1 MNKKELFNEEREI
14 PGRQKV
20 VCRSNVPVLTPHA
33 GLNPRSK
40 HVLSLTASLAEL
52 RAGCEP
58 ERQVIK
64 ANSQNGVTMYID
76 KSLNA
81 VVDMDVEDWV
91 REIEFNSDVEMS
103 DSNKKFPNV
112 EKLIIGPAVD
122 EININNETFSGVKY
136 VDSKNTHYVSGR
148 YLVYA
153 SSYRVI
159 LENVFSPDENDV
171 IDMSGIN
178 KIASY
183 AFHGCKCTNLINLK
197 TTFTWPDIEESAFV
211 GSAFEAQPFVNGVKM
226 VNYIVIDIDK
236 DADKVILPDT
246 MTQQA
251 IFLQDIDLGVVKEMV
266 IHNPNSI
273 SNLQYNSNLPE
284 KLTLEIDYYIRP
296 EDILMLPQTK
306 TKKAKCI
313 RKLSIKSPH
322 YVEIDGII
330 YTKDMHRL
338 IVSSAGLKHVE
349 IPEGVE
355 KITDFAFYNSEIE
368 SVKLPDSIK
377 KIGDEAFSNC
387 HNLKEVNLG
396 NGVKQLG
403 NYVFSWDENLTKI
416 ELPPSL
422 QEVGAYSFYKSN
434 IKSITLNEGLS
445 NIIQGAFAGTYIEKV
460 YIPGSVKKICD
471 EAFST
476 CHNLKEINFGDG
488 VQQLGNYV
496 FSWNEKL
503 TKIELPPSL
512 QEVGGYAFYKSN
524 IKSITLNEG
533 LSNIVQ
539 GAFVGTHI
547 EKLYIP
553 GSVKHIGKGA
563 ISENTKEII
572 MPVFLEDILQGI
584 RRTEKINHFDHT
596 SHIVRLQCGDKY
608 AYLPRYVDISK
619 FADLT
624 KTVTDFFTDF
634 CEERPELWK
643 YAEDTID
650 KEDLAMLEYY
660 DFNAKEAKEYLKR
673 NAKIFALRLIQN
685 KDEER
690 LAKLLKMNIASNQL
704 LKLLLE
710 EAGEMP
716 TARAY
721 ILEML
726 GNTKTRKYK
735 NKQIFFYLNV
745 IPVQNA
751 PVFFCCYADE
761 LPKKA
766 KTSF

>member
-422 QEVGAYSFYKSN
+422 QEVG
-434 IKSITLNEGLS
+434 
-445 NIIQGAFAGTYIEKV
+445 
-460 YIPGSVKKICD
+460 
-471 EAFST
+471 
-476 CHNLKEINFGDG
+476 
-488 VQQLGNYV
+488 
-496 FSWNEKL
+496 
-503 TKIELPPSL
+503 
-512 QEVGGYAFYKSN
+512 GYAFYKSN

-726 GNTKTRKYK
+726 GNTKT
-735 NKQIFFYLNV
+735 NK
-745 IPVQNA
+745 
-751 PVFFCCYADE
+751 
-761 LPKKA
+761 
-766 KTSF
+766 SFSI

>member
-403 NYVFSWDENLTKI
+403 NYVFSW
-416 ELPPSL
+416 
-422 QEVGAYSFYKSN
+422 
-434 IKSITLNEGLS
+434 
-445 NIIQGAFAGTYIEKV
+445 
-460 YIPGSVKKICD
+460 
-471 EAFST
+471 
-476 CHNLKEINFGDG
+476 
-488 VQQLGNYV
+488 
-496 FSWNEKL
+496 NEKL

-650 KEDLAMLEYY
+650 KEDLAILEYY

-673 NAKIFALRLIQN
+673 NVKRFAMRLMQN

-726 GNTKTRKYK
+726 GNTKT
-735 NKQIFFYLNV
+735 NK
-745 IPVQNA
+745 
-751 PVFFCCYADE
+751 
-761 LPKKA
+761 
-766 KTSF
+766 SFSI

>member
-445 NIIQGAFAGTYIEKV
+445 NI
-460 YIPGSVKKICD
+460 
-471 EAFST
+471 
-476 CHNLKEINFGDG
+476 
-488 VQQLGNYV
+488 
-496 FSWNEKL
+496 
-503 TKIELPPSL
+503 
-512 QEVGGYAFYKSN
+512 
-524 IKSITLNEG
+524 
-533 LSNIVQ
+533 VQ

-726 GNTKTRKYK
+726 GNTKT
-735 NKQIFFYLNV
+735 NK
-745 IPVQNA
+745 
-751 PVFFCCYADE
+751 
-761 LPKKA
+761 
-766 KTSF
+766 SFSI

>member
-1 MNKKELFNEEREI
+1 MNKRELFNEEREI

-91 REIEFNSDVEMS
+91 TEIEFNSDVEMS

-112 EKLIIGPAVD
+112 EKLIIGPTVD

-197 TTFTWPDIEESAFV
+197 TTFTWPDIEESAFA
-211 GSAFEAQPFVNGVKM
+211 GSAFEAQTFVNGVKM

-236 DADKVILPDT
+236 DADKVVLPDT
-246 MTQQA
+246 MAQQA

-338 IVSSAGLKHVE
+338 IVGSAGLKHVE
-349 IPEGVE
+349 VPEGVE

-396 NGVKQLG
+396 N
-403 NYVFSWDENLTKI
+403 
-416 ELPPSL
+416 
-422 QEVGAYSFYKSN
+422 
-434 IKSITLNEGLS
+434 
-445 NIIQGAFAGTYIEKV
+445 
-460 YIPGSVKKICD
+460 
-471 EAFST
+471 
-476 CHNLKEINFGDG
+476 G

-533 LSNIVQ
+533 LSNIIQ
-539 GAFVGTHI
+539 GAFAGTYI
-547 EKLYIP
+547 EKVYIP

-650 KEDLAMLEYY
+650 KEDLAILEYY

-726 GNTKTRKYK
+726 GNTKT
-735 NKQIFFYLNV
+735 NK
-745 IPVQNA
+745 
-751 PVFFCCYADE
+751 
-761 LPKKA
+761 
-766 KTSF
+766 SFSI

>member
-91 REIEFNSDVEMS
+91 TEIEFNSDVEMS

-112 EKLIIGPAVD
+112 EKLIIGPTVD

-338 IVSSAGLKHVE
+338 IVGSAGLKHVE
-349 IPEGVE
+349 VPEGVE

-396 NGVKQLG
+396 NGVQQLG
-403 NYVFSWDENLTKI
+403 NYVFSWDEN
-416 ELPPSL
+416 
-422 QEVGAYSFYKSN
+422 
-434 IKSITLNEGLS
+434 
-445 NIIQGAFAGTYIEKV
+445 
-460 YIPGSVKKICD
+460 
-471 EAFST
+471 
-476 CHNLKEINFGDG
+476 
-488 VQQLGNYV
+488 
-496 FSWNEKL
+496 L

-650 KEDLAMLEYY
+650 KEDLAILEYY

-673 NAKIFALRLIQN
+673 NVKRFAMRLMQN

-690 LAKLLKMNIASNQL
+690 LAKLLKMNIASKQL

-710 EAGEMP
+710 EAGEMMP

-726 GNTKTRKYK
+726 GNTKT
-735 NKQIFFYLNV
+735 NK
-745 IPVQNA
+745 
-751 PVFFCCYADE
+751 
-761 LPKKA
+761 
-766 KTSF
+766 SFSI

>member
-1 MNKKELFNEEREI
+1 MNKRELFNEEREI

-91 REIEFNSDVEMS
+91 TEIEFNSDVEMS

-112 EKLIIGPAVD
+112 EKLIIGPTVD

-136 VDSKNTHYVSGR
+136 VDSKNIHYVSGR

-197 TTFTWPDIEESAFV
+197 TTFTWPDIEESAFA
-211 GSAFEAQPFVNGVKM
+211 GSAFEAQTFVNGVKM

-236 DADKVILPDT
+236 DADKVVLPDT
-246 MTQQA
+246 MAQQA

-338 IVSSAGLKHVE
+338 IVGSAGLKHVE
-349 IPEGVE
+349 VPEGVE

-396 NGVKQLG
+396 NGVQQLG

-422 QEVGAYSFYKSN
+422 QEVGAYS
-434 IKSITLNEGLS
+434 
-445 NIIQGAFAGTYIEKV
+445 
-460 YIPGSVKKICD
+460 
-471 EAFST
+471 
-476 CHNLKEINFGDG
+476 
-488 VQQLGNYV
+488 
-496 FSWNEKL
+496 
-503 TKIELPPSL
+503 
-512 QEVGGYAFYKSN
+512 FYKSN

-650 KEDLAMLEYY
+650 KEDLAILEYY

-726 GNTKTRKYK
+726 GNTKT
-735 NKQIFFYLNV
+735 NK
-745 IPVQNA
+745 
-751 PVFFCCYADE
+751 
-761 LPKKA
+761 
-766 KTSF
+766 SFSI

>member
-91 REIEFNSDVEMS
+91 TEIEFNSDVEMS

-112 EKLIIGPAVD
+112 EKLIIGPTVD

-338 IVSSAGLKHVE
+338 IVGSAGLKHVE
-349 IPEGVE
+349 VPEGVE

-396 NGVKQLG
+396 NGVQQLG

-460 YIPGSVKKICD
+460 
-471 EAFST
+471 
-476 CHNLKEINFGDG
+476 H
-488 VQQLGNYV
+488 
-496 FSWNEKL
+496 
-503 TKIELPPSL
+503 
-512 QEVGGYAFYKSN
+512 
-524 IKSITLNEG
+524 
-533 LSNIVQ
+533 
-539 GAFVGTHI
+539 
-547 EKLYIP
+547 IP

-634 CEERPELWK
+634 CEKRPELWK

-673 NAKIFALRLIQN
+673 NVKRFAMRLMQN

-726 GNTKTRKYK
+726 GNTKT
-735 NKQIFFYLNV
+735 NK
-745 IPVQNA
+745 
-751 PVFFCCYADE
+751 
-761 LPKKA
+761 
-766 KTSF
+766 SFSI

>member
-1 MNKKELFNEEREI
+1 
-14 PGRQKV
+14 
-20 VCRSNVPVLTPHA
+20 
-33 GLNPRSK
+33 
-40 HVLSLTASLAEL
+40 
-52 RAGCEP
+52 
-58 ERQVIK
+58 
-64 ANSQNGVTMYID
+64 MYID

-81 VVDMDVEDWV
+81 VVDMDVEDLV
-91 REIEFNSDVEMS
+91 TEIEFNSDVEMS

-112 EKLIIGPAVD
+112 EKLIIGPTVD

-197 TTFTWPDIEESAFV
+197 TTFTWPDIEESAFA
-211 GSAFEAQPFVNGVKM
+211 GSAFEAQTFVNGVKM

-236 DADKVILPDT
+236 DADKVVLPDT
-246 MTQQA
+246 MAQQA

-338 IVSSAGLKHVE
+338 IVGSAGLKHVE
-349 IPEGVE
+349 VPEGVE

-396 NGVKQLG
+396 N
-403 NYVFSWDENLTKI
+403 
-416 ELPPSL
+416 
-422 QEVGAYSFYKSN
+422 
-434 IKSITLNEGLS
+434 
-445 NIIQGAFAGTYIEKV
+445 
-460 YIPGSVKKICD
+460 
-471 EAFST
+471 
-476 CHNLKEINFGDG
+476 G

-650 KEDLAMLEYY
+650 KEDLAILEYY

-726 GNTKTRKYK
+726 GNTKT
-735 NKQIFFYLNV
+735 NK
-745 IPVQNA
+745 
-751 PVFFCCYADE
+751 
-761 LPKKA
+761 
-766 KTSF
+766 SFSI

>member
-33 GLNPRSK
+33 SLNSRSK
-40 HVLSLTASLAEL
+40 HVLSLTASLAKL

-91 REIEFNSDVEMS
+91 IEIEFNSDVEMS

-211 GSAFEAQPFVNGVKM
+211 GSAFEAQSFVNGVKM

-338 IVSSAGLKHVE
+338 IVGSAGLKHVE
-349 IPEGVE
+349 VPEGVE

-396 NGVKQLG
+396 NGVQQLG

-422 QEVGAYSFYKSN
+422 QEVGAYS
-434 IKSITLNEGLS
+434 
-445 NIIQGAFAGTYIEKV
+445 
-460 YIPGSVKKICD
+460 
-471 EAFST
+471 
-476 CHNLKEINFGDG
+476 
-488 VQQLGNYV
+488 
-496 FSWNEKL
+496 
-503 TKIELPPSL
+503 
-512 QEVGGYAFYKSN
+512 FYKSN

-619 FADLT
+619 FANLT
-624 KTVTDFFTDF
+624 KTVTDFFTDV
-634 CEERPELWK
+634 CEGRPELWK

-650 KEDLAMLEYY
+650 KEDLAILEYY

-710 EAGEMP
+710 EAGETMP

-726 GNTKTRKYK
+726 GNTKT
-735 NKQIFFYLNV
+735 NK
-745 IPVQNA
+745 
-751 PVFFCCYADE
+751 
-761 LPKKA
+761 
-766 KTSF
+766 SFSI

>member
-1 MNKKELFNEEREI
+1 MNKRELFNEEREI

-91 REIEFNSDVEMS
+91 TEIEFNSDVEMS

-112 EKLIIGPAVD
+112 EKLIIGPTVD

-197 TTFTWPDIEESAFV
+197 TTFTWPDIEESAFA
-211 GSAFEAQPFVNGVKM
+211 GSAFEAQTFVNGVKM

-236 DADKVILPDT
+236 DADKVVLPDT
-246 MTQQA
+246 MAQQA

-338 IVSSAGLKHVE
+338 IVGSAGLKHVE
-349 IPEGVE
+349 VPEGVE

-377 KIGDEAFSNC
+377 KIGDEAFS
-387 HNLKEVNLG
+387 
-396 NGVKQLG
+396 
-403 NYVFSWDENLTKI
+403 
-416 ELPPSL
+416 
-422 QEVGAYSFYKSN
+422 
-434 IKSITLNEGLS
+434 
-445 NIIQGAFAGTYIEKV
+445 
-460 YIPGSVKKICD
+460 
-471 EAFST
+471 T
-476 CHNLKEINFGDG
+476 CHNLKEINFGNG

-572 MPVFLEDILQGI
+572 MPVFLEAILQGI

-650 KEDLAMLEYY
+650 KEDLAILEYY

-726 GNTKTRKYK
+726 GNTKT
-735 NKQIFFYLNV
+735 NK
-745 IPVQNA
+745 
-751 PVFFCCYADE
+751 
-761 LPKKA
+761 
-766 KTSF
+766 SFSI

>member
-14 PGRQKV
+14 PSRQKV

-445 NIIQGAFAGTYIEKV
+445 NI
-460 YIPGSVKKICD
+460 
-471 EAFST
+471 
-476 CHNLKEINFGDG
+476 
-488 VQQLGNYV
+488 
-496 FSWNEKL
+496 
-503 TKIELPPSL
+503 
-512 QEVGGYAFYKSN
+512 
-524 IKSITLNEG
+524 
-533 LSNIVQ
+533 VQ

-726 GNTKTRKYK
+726 GNTKT
-735 NKQIFFYLNV
+735 NK
-745 IPVQNA
+745 
-751 PVFFCCYADE
+751 
-761 LPKKA
+761 
-766 KTSF
+766 SFSI

>member
-1 MNKKELFNEEREI
+1 MNKKELFNEELEI

-33 GLNPRSK
+33 SLNPRSK
-40 HVLSLTASLAEL
+40 HVLSLTASLVEL

-136 VDSKNTHYVSGR
+136 VDSKNAYYVSGR

-183 AFHGCKCTNLINLK
+183 AFYGCKCTNLINLK
-197 TTFTWPDIEESAFV
+197 TTFTWPDIEESAFA

-236 DADKVILPDT
+236 DADKVVLPDT
-246 MTQQA
+246 MAQPA

-266 IHNPNSI
+266 IHNPTSI

-284 KLTLEIDYYIRP
+284 KLTLEVDYYIRP

-330 YTKDMHRL
+330 YTKDMRRL
-338 IVSSAGLKHVE
+338 IVGSAGLKHVE
-349 IPEGVE
+349 VPEGVE

-403 NYVFSWDENLTKI
+403 NYVFSWNEN
-416 ELPPSL
+416 
-422 QEVGAYSFYKSN
+422 
-434 IKSITLNEGLS
+434 
-445 NIIQGAFAGTYIEKV
+445 
-460 YIPGSVKKICD
+460 
-471 EAFST
+471 
-476 CHNLKEINFGDG
+476 
-488 VQQLGNYV
+488 
-496 FSWNEKL
+496 L

-619 FADLT
+619 FANLT

-634 CEERPELWK
+634 CEKRPELWK

-660 DFNAKEAKEYLKR
+660 DFNTKEAKEYLKR
-673 NAKIFALRLIQN
+673 NVKRFAMRLMQN

-726 GNTKTRKYK
+726 GNTKT
-735 NKQIFFYLNV
+735 NK
-745 IPVQNA
+745 
-751 PVFFCCYADE
+751 
-761 LPKKA
+761 
-766 KTSF
+766 SFSI

>member
-103 DSNKKFPNV
+103 DSNKKFSNV

-306 TKKAKCI
+306 TKKVKCI

-422 QEVGAYSFYKSN
+422 QEVGAYS
-434 IKSITLNEGLS
+434 
-445 NIIQGAFAGTYIEKV
+445 
-460 YIPGSVKKICD
+460 
-471 EAFST
+471 
-476 CHNLKEINFGDG
+476 
-488 VQQLGNYV
+488 
-496 FSWNEKL
+496 
-503 TKIELPPSL
+503 
-512 QEVGGYAFYKSN
+512 FYKSN

-726 GNTKTRKYK
+726 GNTKT
-735 NKQIFFYLNV
+735 NK
-745 IPVQNA
+745 
-751 PVFFCCYADE
+751 
-761 LPKKA
+761 
-766 KTSF
+766 SFSI

>member
-14 PGRQKV
+14 PDRQKV

-33 GLNPRSK
+33 SLNPRSK

-91 REIEFNSDVEMS
+91 TEIEFNSDVEMS

-112 EKLIIGPAVD
+112 EKLIIGPTVD

-338 IVSSAGLKHVE
+338 IVGSAGLKHVE
-349 IPEGVE
+349 VPEGVE

-368 SVKLPDSIK
+368 SVKLPNSIK

-445 NIIQGAFAGTYIEKV
+445 NI
-460 YIPGSVKKICD
+460 
-471 EAFST
+471 
-476 CHNLKEINFGDG
+476 
-488 VQQLGNYV
+488 VQC
-496 FSWNEKL
+496 
-503 TKIELPPSL
+503 
-512 QEVGGYAFYKSN
+512 
-524 IKSITLNEG
+524 
-533 LSNIVQ
+533 
-539 GAFVGTHI
+539 AFVGTHI

-650 KEDLAMLEYY
+650 KEDLAILEYY

-710 EAGEMP
+710 EAGETMP

-726 GNTKTRKYK
+726 GNTKT
-735 NKQIFFYLNV
+735 NK
-745 IPVQNA
+745 
-751 PVFFCCYADE
+751 
-761 LPKKA
+761 
-766 KTSF
+766 SFSI

>member
-33 GLNPRSK
+33 SLNSRSK

-338 IVSSAGLKHVE
+338 IVGSAGLKHVE
-349 IPEGVE
+349 VPEGVE

-396 NGVKQLG
+396 NGVQQLG

-422 QEVGAYSFYKSN
+422 QEVGAYS
-434 IKSITLNEGLS
+434 
-445 NIIQGAFAGTYIEKV
+445 
-460 YIPGSVKKICD
+460 
-471 EAFST
+471 
-476 CHNLKEINFGDG
+476 
-488 VQQLGNYV
+488 
-496 FSWNEKL
+496 
-503 TKIELPPSL
+503 
-512 QEVGGYAFYKSN
+512 FYKSN

-619 FADLT
+619 FANLT
-624 KTVTDFFTDF
+624 KTVTDFFTDV
-634 CEERPELWK
+634 CEGRPELWK

-650 KEDLAMLEYY
+650 KEDLAILEYY

-710 EAGEMP
+710 EAGETMP

-726 GNTKTRKYK
+726 GNTKT
-735 NKQIFFYLNV
+735 NK
-745 IPVQNA
+745 
-751 PVFFCCYADE
+751 
-761 LPKKA
+761 
-766 KTSF
+766 SFSI

>member
-14 PGRQKV
+14 PDRQKV

-33 GLNPRSK
+33 SLNPRSK

-91 REIEFNSDVEMS
+91 TEIEFNSDVEMS

-112 EKLIIGPAVD
+112 EKLIIGPTVD

-338 IVSSAGLKHVE
+338 IVGSAGLKHVE
-349 IPEGVE
+349 VPEGVE

-377 KIGDEAFSNC
+377 KIGDEAFS
-387 HNLKEVNLG
+387 
-396 NGVKQLG
+396 
-403 NYVFSWDENLTKI
+403 
-416 ELPPSL
+416 
-422 QEVGAYSFYKSN
+422 
-434 IKSITLNEGLS
+434 
-445 NIIQGAFAGTYIEKV
+445 
-460 YIPGSVKKICD
+460 
-471 EAFST
+471 T
-476 CHNLKEINFGDG
+476 CHNLKEINFGNG
-488 VQQLGNYV
+488 VKQLGNYV

-608 AYLPRYVDISK
+608 AYLPRYVDISE

-650 KEDLAMLEYY
+650 KEDLAILEYY
-660 DFNAKEAKEYLKR
+660 DFNAKKAKEYLKR
-673 NAKIFALRLIQN
+673 NVKRFAMRLIQN
-685 KDEER
+685 QDEER
-690 LAKLLKMNIASNQL
+690 LAKLLKMNIASKQL

-710 EAGEMP
+710 EAGEMMP

-726 GNTKTRKYK
+726 GNTKT
-735 NKQIFFYLNV
+735 NK
-745 IPVQNA
+745 
-751 PVFFCCYADE
+751 
-761 LPKKA
+761 
-766 KTSF
+766 SFSI

>member
-20 VCRSNVPVLTPHA
+20 VRGSNIPVLTPHA
-33 GLNPRSK
+33 SLNPRSK

-338 IVSSAGLKHVE
+338 IVGSAGLKHVE
-349 IPEGVE
+349 VPEGVE

-403 NYVFSWDENLTKI
+403 NYVFSWDEN
-416 ELPPSL
+416 
-422 QEVGAYSFYKSN
+422 
-434 IKSITLNEGLS
+434 
-445 NIIQGAFAGTYIEKV
+445 
-460 YIPGSVKKICD
+460 
-471 EAFST
+471 
-476 CHNLKEINFGDG
+476 
-488 VQQLGNYV
+488 
-496 FSWNEKL
+496 L

-608 AYLPRYVDISK
+608 AYLPRYVDISE

-650 KEDLAMLEYY
+650 KEDLAILEYY
-660 DFNAKEAKEYLKR
+660 DFNAKKAKEYLKR
-673 NAKIFALRLIQN
+673 NVKRFAMRLIQN
-685 KDEER
+685 QDEER
-690 LAKLLKMNIASNQL
+690 LAKLLKMNIASKQL

-710 EAGEMP
+710 EAGEMMP

-726 GNTKTRKYK
+726 GNTKT
-735 NKQIFFYLNV
+735 NK
-745 IPVQNA
+745 
-751 PVFFCCYADE
+751 
-761 LPKKA
+761 
-766 KTSF
+766 SFSI

>member
-33 GLNPRSK
+33 SLNSRSK

-136 VDSKNTHYVSGR
+136 VDSKNAYYVSGR

-296 EDILMLPQTK
+296 EDILMLPQAK

-338 IVSSAGLKHVE
+338 IVGSAGLKHVE
-349 IPEGVE
+349 VPEGVE

-377 KIGDEAFSNC
+377 KNRG
-387 HNLKEVNLG
+387 
-396 NGVKQLG
+396 
-403 NYVFSWDENLTKI
+403 
-416 ELPPSL
+416 
-422 QEVGAYSFYKSN
+422 
-434 IKSITLNEGLS
+434 
-445 NIIQGAFAGTYIEKV
+445 
-460 YIPGSVKKICD
+460 
-471 EAFST
+471 
-476 CHNLKEINFGDG
+476 
-488 VQQLGNYV
+488 
-496 FSWNEKL
+496 
-503 TKIELPPSL
+503 
-512 QEVGGYAFYKSN
+512 
-524 IKSITLNEG
+524 
-533 LSNIVQ
+533 
-539 GAFVGTHI
+539 
-547 EKLYIP
+547 
-553 GSVKHIGKGA
+553 
-563 ISENTKEII
+563 
-572 MPVFLEDILQGI
+572 
-584 RRTEKINHFDHT
+584 
-596 SHIVRLQCGDKY
+596 
-608 AYLPRYVDISK
+608 
-619 FADLT
+619 
-624 KTVTDFFTDF
+624 
-634 CEERPELWK
+634 
-643 YAEDTID
+643 
-650 KEDLAMLEYY
+650 
-660 DFNAKEAKEYLKR
+660 
-673 NAKIFALRLIQN
+673 
-685 KDEER
+685 
-690 LAKLLKMNIASNQL
+690 
-704 LKLLLE
+704 
-710 EAGEMP
+710 
-716 TARAY
+716 
-721 ILEML
+721 
-726 GNTKTRKYK
+726 
-735 NKQIFFYLNV
+735 
-745 IPVQNA
+745 
-751 PVFFCCYADE
+751 
-761 LPKKA
+761 
-766 KTSF
+766 

>member
-1 MNKKELFNEEREI
+1 
-14 PGRQKV
+14 
-20 VCRSNVPVLTPHA
+20 
-33 GLNPRSK
+33 
-40 HVLSLTASLAEL
+40 
-52 RAGCEP
+52 
-58 ERQVIK
+58 
-64 ANSQNGVTMYID
+64 
-76 KSLNA
+76 
-81 VVDMDVEDWV
+81 
-91 REIEFNSDVEMS
+91 MS
-103 DSNKKFPNV
+103 DSNKKFPNI
-112 EKLIIGPAVD
+112 EKLIIGPTVD

-183 AFHGCKCTNLINLK
+183 AFYGCKCTNLINLK

-338 IVSSAGLKHVE
+338 IVGSAGLKHVE
-349 IPEGVE
+349 VPEGVE

-387 HNLKEVNLG
+387 HNLKE
-396 NGVKQLG
+396 
-403 NYVFSWDENLTKI
+403 
-416 ELPPSL
+416 
-422 QEVGAYSFYKSN
+422 
-434 IKSITLNEGLS
+434 
-445 NIIQGAFAGTYIEKV
+445 
-460 YIPGSVKKICD
+460 
-471 EAFST
+471 
-476 CHNLKEINFGDG
+476 INFGNG

-619 FADLT
+619 FANLT

-634 CEERPELWK
+634 CEKRPELWK

-726 GNTKTRKYK
+726 GNTKT
-735 NKQIFFYLNV
+735 NK
-745 IPVQNA
+745 
-751 PVFFCCYADE
+751 
-761 LPKKA
+761 
-766 KTSF
+766 SFSI

>member
-349 IPEGVE
+349 IPEEVE

-403 NYVFSWDENLTKI
+403 NYVFSWDEN
-416 ELPPSL
+416 
-422 QEVGAYSFYKSN
+422 
-434 IKSITLNEGLS
+434 
-445 NIIQGAFAGTYIEKV
+445 
-460 YIPGSVKKICD
+460 
-471 EAFST
+471 
-476 CHNLKEINFGDG
+476 
-488 VQQLGNYV
+488 
-496 FSWNEKL
+496 L

-619 FADLT
+619 FANLT
-624 KTVTDFFTDF
+624 KTVTDFFTDV
-634 CEERPELWK
+634 CEGRPELWK

-660 DFNAKEAKEYLKR
+660 NFNTKEAKEYLKR
-673 NAKIFALRLIQN
+673 NAKRFALRLMQN

-690 LAKLLKMNIASNQL
+690 LAKLLKMKIASKQL

-710 EAGEMP
+710 EAGEMMP

-726 GNTKTRKYK
+726 GNTKT
-735 NKQIFFYLNV
+735 NK
-745 IPVQNA
+745 
-751 PVFFCCYADE
+751 
-761 LPKKA
+761 
-766 KTSF
+766 SFSI

>member
-58 ERQVIK
+58 ERQVTK

-81 VVDMDVEDWV
+81 VVDMDLEDWV
-91 REIEFNSDVEMS
+91 TEIEFNSDVEMS

-112 EKLIIGPAVD
+112 EKLIIGPTVD

-251 IFLQDIDLGVVKEMV
+251 IFLQDIDLSVVKEMV

-313 RKLSIKSPH
+313 RKLSIKSHH

-338 IVSSAGLKHVE
+338 IVGSAGLKHVE
-349 IPEGVE
+349 VPEGVE

-396 NGVKQLG
+396 NGVQQLG
-403 NYVFSWDENLTKI
+403 NYVFSWDEN
-416 ELPPSL
+416 
-422 QEVGAYSFYKSN
+422 
-434 IKSITLNEGLS
+434 
-445 NIIQGAFAGTYIEKV
+445 
-460 YIPGSVKKICD
+460 
-471 EAFST
+471 
-476 CHNLKEINFGDG
+476 
-488 VQQLGNYV
+488 
-496 FSWNEKL
+496 L

-608 AYLPRYVDISK
+608 AYLPRYVDISE

-634 CEERPELWK
+634 YEERPELWK

-650 KEDLAMLEYY
+650 KEDLAILEYY
-660 DFNAKEAKEYLKR
+660 DFNAKKAKEYLKR
-673 NAKIFALRLIQN
+673 NVKRFAMRLIQN

-690 LAKLLKMNIASNQL
+690 LAKLLKMNIASKQL

-710 EAGEMP
+710 ETGEVMP

-726 GNTKTRKYK
+726 GNTKT
-735 NKQIFFYLNV
+735 NK
-745 IPVQNA
+745 
-751 PVFFCCYADE
+751 
-761 LPKKA
+761 
-766 KTSF
+766 SFSI

>member
-1 MNKKELFNEEREI
+1 MNKKELFNEERES

-20 VCRSNVPVLTPHA
+20 VRGSNIPVLTPHA
-33 GLNPRSK
+33 SLNPRSK

-338 IVSSAGLKHVE
+338 IVGSAGLKHVE
-349 IPEGVE
+349 VPEGVE

-396 NGVKQLG
+396 NGVK
-403 NYVFSWDENLTKI
+403 
-416 ELPPSL
+416 
-422 QEVGAYSFYKSN
+422 
-434 IKSITLNEGLS
+434 
-445 NIIQGAFAGTYIEKV
+445 
-460 YIPGSVKKICD
+460 
-471 EAFST
+471 
-476 CHNLKEINFGDG
+476 
-488 VQQLGNYV
+488 QLGNYV

-608 AYLPRYVDISK
+608 AYLPRYVDISE

-650 KEDLAMLEYY
+650 KEDLAILEYY
-660 DFNAKEAKEYLKR
+660 DFNAKKAKEYLKR
-673 NAKIFALRLIQN
+673 NVKRFAMRLIQN
-685 KDEER
+685 QDEER
-690 LAKLLKMNIASNQL
+690 LAKLLKMNIASKQL

-710 EAGEMP
+710 EAGEMMP

-726 GNTKTRKYK
+726 GNTKT
-735 NKQIFFYLNV
+735 NK
-745 IPVQNA
+745 
-751 PVFFCCYADE
+751 
-761 LPKKA
+761 
-766 KTSF
+766 SFSI

>member
-422 QEVGAYSFYKSN
+422 QEVG
-434 IKSITLNEGLS
+434 
-445 NIIQGAFAGTYIEKV
+445 
-460 YIPGSVKKICD
+460 
-471 EAFST
+471 
-476 CHNLKEINFGDG
+476 
-488 VQQLGNYV
+488 
-496 FSWNEKL
+496 
-503 TKIELPPSL
+503 
-512 QEVGGYAFYKSN
+512 GYAFYKSN

-539 GAFVGTHI
+539 CAFVGTHI

-726 GNTKTRKYK
+726 GNTKT
-735 NKQIFFYLNV
+735 NK
-745 IPVQNA
+745 
-751 PVFFCCYADE
+751 
-761 LPKKA
+761 
-766 KTSF
+766 SFSI

>member
-1 MNKKELFNEEREI
+1 MNKRELFNEEREI

-91 REIEFNSDVEMS
+91 TEIEFNSDVEMS

-112 EKLIIGPAVD
+112 EKLIIGPTVD

-197 TTFTWPDIEESAFV
+197 TTFTWPDIEESAFA
-211 GSAFEAQPFVNGVKM
+211 GSAFEAQTFVNGVKM

-236 DADKVILPDT
+236 DADKVVLPDT
-246 MTQQA
+246 MAQQA

-338 IVSSAGLKHVE
+338 IVGSAGLKHVE
-349 IPEGVE
+349 VPEGVE

-396 NGVKQLG
+396 N
-403 NYVFSWDENLTKI
+403 
-416 ELPPSL
+416 
-422 QEVGAYSFYKSN
+422 
-434 IKSITLNEGLS
+434 
-445 NIIQGAFAGTYIEKV
+445 
-460 YIPGSVKKICD
+460 
-471 EAFST
+471 
-476 CHNLKEINFGDG
+476 G

-650 KEDLAMLEYY
+650 KEDLAILEYY

-673 NAKIFALRLIQN
+673 NVKRFAMRLMQN

-690 LAKLLKMNIASNQL
+690 LAKLLKMNIASKQL

-710 EAGEMP
+710 EAGEMMP

-726 GNTKTRKYK
+726 GNTKT
-735 NKQIFFYLNV
+735 NK
-745 IPVQNA
+745 
-751 PVFFCCYADE
+751 
-761 LPKKA
+761 
-766 KTSF
+766 SFSI

>member
-33 GLNPRSK
+33 SLNSRSK
-40 HVLSLTASLAEL
+40 HVLSLTASLAKL

-91 REIEFNSDVEMS
+91 IEIEFNSDVEMS

-211 GSAFEAQPFVNGVKM
+211 GSAFEAQSFVNGVKM

-338 IVSSAGLKHVE
+338 IVGSAGLKHVE
-349 IPEGVE
+349 VPEGVE

-396 NGVKQLG
+396 N
-403 NYVFSWDENLTKI
+403 
-416 ELPPSL
+416 
-422 QEVGAYSFYKSN
+422 
-434 IKSITLNEGLS
+434 
-445 NIIQGAFAGTYIEKV
+445 
-460 YIPGSVKKICD
+460 
-471 EAFST
+471 
-476 CHNLKEINFGDG
+476 G

-643 YAEDTID
+643 YVEDTID
-650 KEDLAMLEYY
+650 KEDLAILEYY

-710 EAGEMP
+710 EAGETMP

-726 GNTKTRKYK
+726 GNTKT
-735 NKQIFFYLNV
+735 NK
-745 IPVQNA
+745 
-751 PVFFCCYADE
+751 
-761 LPKKA
+761 
-766 KTSF
+766 SFSI

>member
-1 MNKKELFNEEREI
+1 
-14 PGRQKV
+14 
-20 VCRSNVPVLTPHA
+20 
-33 GLNPRSK
+33 
-40 HVLSLTASLAEL
+40 
-52 RAGCEP
+52 
-58 ERQVIK
+58 
-64 ANSQNGVTMYID
+64 
-76 KSLNA
+76 
-81 VVDMDVEDWV
+81 
-91 REIEFNSDVEMS
+91 
-103 DSNKKFPNV
+103 
-112 EKLIIGPAVD
+112 
-122 EININNETFSGVKY
+122 
-136 VDSKNTHYVSGR
+136 
-148 YLVYA
+148 
-153 SSYRVI
+153 
-159 LENVFSPDENDV
+159 
-171 IDMSGIN
+171 MSGIN

-197 TTFTWPDIEESAFV
+197 TTFTWPDIEESAFA
-211 GSAFEAQPFVNGVKM
+211 GSAFEAQTFVNGVKM

-236 DADKVILPDT
+236 DADKVVLPDT
-246 MTQQA
+246 MAQPA

-266 IHNPNSI
+266 IHNPTSI

-284 KLTLEIDYYIRP
+284 KLTLEVDYYIRP

-330 YTKDMHRL
+330 YTKDMRRL
-338 IVSSAGLKHVE
+338 IVGSAGLKHVE
-349 IPEGVE
+349 VPEGVE

-434 IKSITLNEGLS
+434 IE
-445 NIIQGAFAGTYIEKV
+445 
-460 YIPGSVKKICD
+460 
-471 EAFST
+471 
-476 CHNLKEINFGDG
+476 
-488 VQQLGNYV
+488 
-496 FSWNEKL
+496 
-503 TKIELPPSL
+503 
-512 QEVGGYAFYKSN
+512 
-524 IKSITLNEG
+524 SITLNEG

-619 FADLT
+619 FANLT

-634 CEERPELWK
+634 CEKRPELWK

-673 NAKIFALRLIQN
+673 NAKIFALRLMQN

-726 GNTKTRKYK
+726 GNTKT
-735 NKQIFFYLNV
+735 NK
-745 IPVQNA
+745 
-751 PVFFCCYADE
+751 
-761 LPKKA
+761 
-766 KTSF
+766 SFSI

>member
-33 GLNPRSK
+33 SLNSRSK
-40 HVLSLTASLAEL
+40 HVLSLTASLAKL

-91 REIEFNSDVEMS
+91 IEIEFNSDVEMS

-211 GSAFEAQPFVNGVKM
+211 GSAFEAQSFVNGVKM

-338 IVSSAGLKHVE
+338 IVGSAGLKHVE
-349 IPEGVE
+349 VPEGVE

-396 NGVKQLG
+396 NGVQQLG
-403 NYVFSWDENLTKI
+403 NYVFSWDEN
-416 ELPPSL
+416 
-422 QEVGAYSFYKSN
+422 
-434 IKSITLNEGLS
+434 
-445 NIIQGAFAGTYIEKV
+445 
-460 YIPGSVKKICD
+460 
-471 EAFST
+471 
-476 CHNLKEINFGDG
+476 
-488 VQQLGNYV
+488 
-496 FSWNEKL
+496 L

-563 ISENTKEII
+563 ISESTKEII

-619 FADLT
+619 FANLT
-624 KTVTDFFTDF
+624 KTVTDFFTDV
-634 CEERPELWK
+634 CEGRPELWK

-650 KEDLAMLEYY
+650 KEDLAILEYY

-710 EAGEMP
+710 EAGETMP

-726 GNTKTRKYK
+726 GNTKT
-735 NKQIFFYLNV
+735 NK
-745 IPVQNA
+745 
-751 PVFFCCYADE
+751 
-761 LPKKA
+761 
-766 KTSF
+766 SFSI

>member
-58 ERQVIK
+58 ERQVTK

-81 VVDMDVEDWV
+81 VVDMDLEDWV
-91 REIEFNSDVEMS
+91 TEIEFNSDVEMS

-112 EKLIIGPAVD
+112 EKLIIGPTVD

-251 IFLQDIDLGVVKEMV
+251 IFLQDIDLSVVKEMV

-338 IVSSAGLKHVE
+338 IVGSAGLKHVE
-349 IPEGVE
+349 VPEGVE

-377 KIGDEAFSNC
+377 KIGDEAFSTC
-387 HNLKEVNLG
+387 HNLKEINFG
-396 NGVKQLG
+396 NGVRQLG
-403 NYVFSWDENLTKI
+403 NYVFSWDENLSKI

-422 QEVGAYSFYKSN
+422 QE
-434 IKSITLNEGLS
+434 I
-445 NIIQGAFAGTYIEKV
+445 
-460 YIPGSVKKICD
+460 
-471 EAFST
+471 
-476 CHNLKEINFGDG
+476 
-488 VQQLGNYV
+488 
-496 FSWNEKL
+496 
-503 TKIELPPSL
+503 
-512 QEVGGYAFYKSN
+512 GGYAFYKSN

-608 AYLPRYVDISK
+608 AYLPRYVDISE

-634 CEERPELWK
+634 YEERPELWK

-650 KEDLAMLEYY
+650 KEDLAILEYY
-660 DFNAKEAKEYLKR
+660 DFNAKKAKEYLKR
-673 NAKIFALRLIQN
+673 NVKRFAMRLIQN

-690 LAKLLKMNIASNQL
+690 LAKLLKMNIASKQL

-710 EAGEMP
+710 ETGEVMP

-726 GNTKTRKYK
+726 GNTKT
-735 NKQIFFYLNV
+735 NK
-745 IPVQNA
+745 
-751 PVFFCCYADE
+751 
-761 LPKKA
+761 
-766 KTSF
+766 SFSI

>member
-14 PGRQKV
+14 PDRQKV

-33 GLNPRSK
+33 SLNPRSK

-91 REIEFNSDVEMS
+91 TEIEFNSDVEMS

-112 EKLIIGPAVD
+112 EKLIIGPTVD

-197 TTFTWPDIEESAFV
+197 TTFTWPDIKESAFV

-338 IVSSAGLKHVE
+338 IVGSAGLKHVE
-349 IPEGVE
+349 VPEGVE

-377 KIGDEAFSNC
+377 RIGDEAFSNC

-396 NGVKQLG
+396 NGVQQLG

-422 QEVGAYSFYKSN
+422 QEVGAYS
-434 IKSITLNEGLS
+434 
-445 NIIQGAFAGTYIEKV
+445 
-460 YIPGSVKKICD
+460 
-471 EAFST
+471 
-476 CHNLKEINFGDG
+476 
-488 VQQLGNYV
+488 
-496 FSWNEKL
+496 
-503 TKIELPPSL
+503 
-512 QEVGGYAFYKSN
+512 FYKSN

-650 KEDLAMLEYY
+650 KEDLAILEYY

-710 EAGEMP
+710 EAGETMP

-726 GNTKTRKYK
+726 GNTKT
-735 NKQIFFYLNV
+735 NK
-745 IPVQNA
+745 
-751 PVFFCCYADE
+751 
-761 LPKKA
+761 
-766 KTSF
+766 SFSI

>member
-91 REIEFNSDVEMS
+91 TEIEFNSDVEMS

-112 EKLIIGPAVD
+112 EKLIIGPTVD

-338 IVSSAGLKHVE
+338 IVGSAGLKHVE
-349 IPEGVE
+349 VPEGVE

-387 HNLKEVNLG
+387 HNLKEVNFG
-396 NGVKQLG
+396 NGVK
-403 NYVFSWDENLTKI
+403 
-416 ELPPSL
+416 
-422 QEVGAYSFYKSN
+422 
-434 IKSITLNEGLS
+434 
-445 NIIQGAFAGTYIEKV
+445 
-460 YIPGSVKKICD
+460 
-471 EAFST
+471 
-476 CHNLKEINFGDG
+476 
-488 VQQLGNYV
+488 QLGNYV

-634 CEERPELWK
+634 CEKRPELWK

-673 NAKIFALRLIQN
+673 NVKRFAMRLMQN

-726 GNTKTRKYK
+726 GNTKT
-735 NKQIFFYLNV
+735 NK
-745 IPVQNA
+745 
-751 PVFFCCYADE
+751 
-761 LPKKA
+761 
-766 KTSF
+766 SFSI

>member
-1 MNKKELFNEEREI
+1 MPR
-14 PGRQKV
+14 GV
-20 VCRSNVPVLTPHA
+20 VS
-33 GLNPRSK
+33 
-40 HVLSLTASLAEL
+40 
-52 RAGCEP
+52 
-58 ERQVIK
+58 K

-91 REIEFNSDVEMS
+91 TEIEFNSDVEMS

-112 EKLIIGPAVD
+112 EKLIIGPTVD

-197 TTFTWPDIEESAFV
+197 TTFTWPDIEESAFA
-211 GSAFEAQPFVNGVKM
+211 GSAFEAQTFVNGVKM

-236 DADKVILPDT
+236 DADKVVLPDT
-246 MTQQA
+246 MAQQA

-338 IVSSAGLKHVE
+338 IVGSAGLKHVE
-349 IPEGVE
+349 VPEGVE

-396 NGVKQLG
+396 N
-403 NYVFSWDENLTKI
+403 
-416 ELPPSL
+416 
-422 QEVGAYSFYKSN
+422 
-434 IKSITLNEGLS
+434 
-445 NIIQGAFAGTYIEKV
+445 
-460 YIPGSVKKICD
+460 
-471 EAFST
+471 
-476 CHNLKEINFGDG
+476 G

-650 KEDLAMLEYY
+650 KEDLAILEYY

-726 GNTKTRKYK
+726 GNTKT
-735 NKQIFFYLNV
+735 NK
-745 IPVQNA
+745 
-751 PVFFCCYADE
+751 
-761 LPKKA
+761 
-766 KTSF
+766 SFSI

>member
-1 MNKKELFNEEREI
+1 MNKRELFNEEREI

-91 REIEFNSDVEMS
+91 TEIEFNSDVEMS

-112 EKLIIGPAVD
+112 EKLIIGPTVD

-197 TTFTWPDIEESAFV
+197 TTFTWPDIEESAFA

-338 IVSSAGLKHVE
+338 IVGSAGLKHVE
-349 IPEGVE
+349 VPEGVE

-396 NGVKQLG
+396 NGVQQLG

-422 QEVGAYSFYKSN
+422 QEVGAYS
-434 IKSITLNEGLS
+434 
-445 NIIQGAFAGTYIEKV
+445 
-460 YIPGSVKKICD
+460 
-471 EAFST
+471 
-476 CHNLKEINFGDG
+476 
-488 VQQLGNYV
+488 
-496 FSWNEKL
+496 
-503 TKIELPPSL
+503 
-512 QEVGGYAFYKSN
+512 FYKSN

-634 CEERPELWK
+634 CEKRPELWK

-673 NAKIFALRLIQN
+673 NVKRFAMRLMQN

-726 GNTKTRKYK
+726 GNTKT
-735 NKQIFFYLNV
+735 NK
-745 IPVQNA
+745 
-751 PVFFCCYADE
+751 
-761 LPKKA
+761 
-766 KTSF
+766 SFSI

>member
-91 REIEFNSDVEMS
+91 TEIEFNSDVEMS

-112 EKLIIGPAVD
+112 EKLIIGPTVD

-338 IVSSAGLKHVE
+338 IVGSAGLKHVE
-349 IPEGVE
+349 VPEGVE

-396 NGVKQLG
+396 N
-403 NYVFSWDENLTKI
+403 
-416 ELPPSL
+416 
-422 QEVGAYSFYKSN
+422 
-434 IKSITLNEGLS
+434 
-445 NIIQGAFAGTYIEKV
+445 
-460 YIPGSVKKICD
+460 
-471 EAFST
+471 
-476 CHNLKEINFGDG
+476 G

-547 EKLYIP
+547 EKLYMP

-634 CEERPELWK
+634 CEKRPELWK

-673 NAKIFALRLIQN
+673 NVKRFAMRLMQN

-726 GNTKTRKYK
+726 GNTKT
-735 NKQIFFYLNV
+735 NK
-745 IPVQNA
+745 
-751 PVFFCCYADE
+751 
-761 LPKKA
+761 
-766 KTSF
+766 SFSI

>member
-91 REIEFNSDVEMS
+91 TEIEFNSDVEMS

-112 EKLIIGPAVD
+112 EKLIIGPTVD
-122 EININNETFSGVKY
+122 EININNETFSDVKY

-338 IVSSAGLKHVE
+338 IVGSAGLKHVE
-349 IPEGVE
+349 VPEGVE

-396 NGVKQLG
+396 NGVQQLG

-422 QEVGAYSFYKSN
+422 QEVGAYS
-434 IKSITLNEGLS
+434 
-445 NIIQGAFAGTYIEKV
+445 
-460 YIPGSVKKICD
+460 
-471 EAFST
+471 
-476 CHNLKEINFGDG
+476 
-488 VQQLGNYV
+488 
-496 FSWNEKL
+496 
-503 TKIELPPSL
+503 
-512 QEVGGYAFYKSN
+512 FYKSN

-634 CEERPELWK
+634 CEKRPELWK

-673 NAKIFALRLIQN
+673 NVKRFAMRLMQN

-726 GNTKTRKYK
+726 GNTKT
-735 NKQIFFYLNV
+735 NK
-745 IPVQNA
+745 
-751 PVFFCCYADE
+751 
-761 LPKKA
+761 
-766 KTSF
+766 SFSI